1 MGPLR
6 FRVEGS
12 TFRDSQN
19 REVALRG
26 INVDAAAKYP
36 KTPNI
41 PSYVSENFYDGDNVS
56 FVGRPFELKDAHT
69 HFTRLKRWGYNFI
82 RYIFTWE
89 ALEHSGPG
97 KYDEEF
103 IKFTI
108 EILRL
113 AKSYGFY
120 VYMDPHQDVWSRFS
134 GGSGA
139 PMWTVYAAGFNPRNF
154 NVTQA
159 ALVQNTY
166 LPEPASF
173 PKMIWSTNYSRLVC
187 QTIFTLFWAGKD
199 FAPKAIIDGKN
210 IQDYLQ
216 SHYINACKHLATR
229 IHEAGDL
236 EDEVVI
242 GWENMNE
249 VNRGLVGIQDLSII
263 PSDQHL
269 QLGTSPTAFQGMLT
283 GSGRACEVNT
293 WGFGSFGPYQIGR
306 ELVDPKGQSAWLTAN
321 FDDTLYGWKRD
332 PQWKLG
338 ECLWAQHGVW
348 DPNTDS
354 LLKKDYFAKDPKTG
368 KTLNYEGFTN
378 QYFMDHYRNFKNAIR
393 SVHANAIMFC
403 QPAVLELPP
412 SIKGTEDDD
421 ANMVHAAHQYDGL
434 TLMTKH
440 WNRIYNVDVVGVIR
454 GKYLSPVFA
463 IKIGETAIRNCL
475 RDQLRY
481 LRNESFDYMGLHPMV
496 FTELGIPYDMDD
508 KHAYKTGDFSSQTSA
523 MDANHFAIEGSG
535 SNGFSLWCYTS
546 ENCHEWGDRWNGEDL
561 SIFSADDLELPLQD
575 LDVLGNIPQNRLST
589 SSDRTSPTF
598 STAQSSSAT
607 HVSSQNLKNAI
618 PQPSISQVS
627 QLSPELTDKPGFR
640 AAEAF
645 IRPSPVATHGSIKE
659 YGFDLRNCI
668 FTLSLSADTAT
679 TEAAP
684 STIYLPEWHYP
695 KMNTEVAVSGGKWA
709 IDVQEVGSGTIQI
722 LKWWHAEG
730 DQNIKIQGLKRKAAT
745 VPDTSED
752 EGYLEQCQRNSCS
765 VM

>member
-1 MGPLR
+1 MSPLR
-6 FRVEGS
+6 LRIEGS
-12 TFRDSQN
+12 TFRDPQN
-19 REVALRG
+19 REVTLRG
-26 INVDAAAKYP
+26 INVDAGAKYP
-36 KTPNI
+36 KHPDI
-41 PSYVSENFYDGDNVS
+41 PSYTSENFYDGDNVS

-69 HFTRLKRWGYNFI
+69 HFSRLKRWGYNHM

-89 ALEHSGPG
+89 ALEHGGPG

-113 AKSYGFY
+113 AKGYGFY
-120 VYMDPHQDVWSRFS
+120 IYMDPHQDVWSRFS

-159 ALVQNTY
+159 ALVQNTW
-166 LPEPASF
+166 LPDPASF
-173 PKMIWSTNYSRLVC
+173 PKMIWSTNYTRLVC
-187 QTIFTLFWAGKD
+187 QTIFTLFWAGRD

-229 IHEAGDL
+229 IHEAGGL

-249 VNRGLVGIQDLSII
+249 VNRGLVGVQDLSAI
-263 PSDQHL
+263 PPEQQL

-306 ELVDPKGQSAWLTAN
+306 ELVDPKGEIAWLPADY
-321 FDDTLYGWKRD
+321 DDTFYGWKRD

-348 DPNTDS
+348 DPSTDS

-368 KTLNYEGFTN
+368 KTLNYEAFTN
-378 QYFMDHYRNFKNAIR
+378 QYFMAHYRNFKNAIR
-393 SVHANAIMFC
+393 SVHSNAIMFC

-421 ANMVHAAHQYDGL
+421 PNMVHAAHQYDGL

-475 RDQLRY
+475 RDQLSF
-481 LRNESFDYMGLHPMV
+481 LRKESLDYMGLHPMV

-508 KHAYKTGDFSSQTSA
+508 KHAYKTGDYSSQTSA

-561 SIFSADDLELPLQD
+561 SIFSTDDLEFPPPN
-575 LDVLGNIPQNRLST
+575 LDVLGEISQNRPST
-589 SSDRTSPTF
+589 SSDRTSPAF
-598 STAQSSSAT
+598 SAAQSNSAT
-607 HVSSQNLKNAI
+607 QVSAGNLKDAI
-618 PQPSISQVS
+618 PQPSITQSSQPS
-627 QLSPELTDKPGFR
+627 SELTDKPGFR

-645 IRPSPVATHGSIKE
+645 VRPSPVLTHGSIKE

-668 FTLSLSADTAT
+668 FTLSVSADTAT
-679 TEAAP
+679 PEEAP
-684 STIYLPEWHYP
+684 SIIYLPEWHYP
-695 KMNTEVAVSGGKWA
+695 RMHTEVAVSGGKWV
-709 IDVQEVGSGTIQI
+709 IDVQTVGSGTLQM
-722 LKWWHAEG
+722 LKWWHPQG
-730 DQNIKIQGLKRKAAT
+730 DQNIKIQGVKRKAAT

-752 EGYLEQCQRNSCS
+752 EGYLEQCQRGSCT
-765 VM
+765 MM

>member
-1 MGPLR
+1 MAPLR

-19 REVALRG
+19 REVTLRG

-36 KTPNI
+36 KKPNI

-103 IKFTI
+103 IQFTI

-249 VNRGLVGIQDLSII
+249 
-263 PSDQHL
+263 
-269 QLGTSPTAFQGMLT
+269 
-283 GSGRACEVNT
+283 
-293 WGFGSFGPYQIGR
+293 
-306 ELVDPKGQSAWLTAN
+306 
-321 FDDTLYGWKRD
+321 
-332 PQWKLG
+332 
-338 ECLWAQHGVW
+338 
-348 DPNTDS
+348 
-354 LLKKDYFAKDPKTG
+354 TG

-421 ANMVHAAHQYDGL
+421 VNMVHAAHQYDGL

-627 QLSPELTDKPGFR
+627 QPSPELTDKPGFR

-645 IRPSPVATHGSIKE
+645 IRPSPFATHGSIKE
-659 YGFDLRNCI
+659 YGFDLRNCL

-684 STIYLPEWHYP
+684 SIIYLPEWHYP

-709 IDVQEVGSGTIQI
+709 IDVQEVGSGTMQM